1 MRPSRKS
8 RRRAA
13 RAVEREWEVEEKG
26 RTPDPGGDRPNP
38 VRDDL
43 KETMSRESVV
53 QILGA
58 VVAAATVFVTV
69 LAVAH
74 LFSI

>member
-1 MRPSRKS
+1 
-8 RRRAA
+8 
-13 RAVEREWEVEEKG
+13 
-26 RTPDPGGDRPNP
+26 
-38 VRDDL
+38 
-43 KETMSRESVV
+43 MSRESMV

-58 VVAAATVFVTV
+58 VVVAATILVTV